1 LKLASGKISFDGSTL
16 TINGS
21 GTFSGSITATSGS
34 IATALTIGPT
44 AKIGIG
50 VSGSNNGLLLNS
62 TNYWYDSGTFN
73 VGSSTS
79 FINWNGSAL
88 LINGGK
94 LQVGTV
100 AIGKDVNGTGIHG
113 IKFQSGD
120 YWTTDG
126 KLSLANGNITYN
138 GSGSTLTINGS
149 GTFSGSIT
157 ATSGSIATALAI
169 GPTAKIGTGVS
180 GSNNGLLLNS
190 TNYWY
195 DSGTFN
201 VGSSTSFINWNGS
214 NLTISNGTINIDS
227 TIKLGYNANGTGNH
241 GIVLNGNNYWYY
253 NSSI

>member
-34 IATALTIGPT
+34 IATALAIGPT

-94 LQVGTV
+94 LQVGSS
-100 AIGKDVNGTGIHG
+100 AFGPKADGTN
-113 IKFQSGD
+113 
-120 YWTTDG
+120 DG
-126 KLSLANGNITYN
+126 LYI
-138 GSGSTLTINGS
+138 
-149 GTFSGSIT
+149 
-157 ATSGSIATALAI
+157 
-169 GPTAKIGTGVS
+169 
-180 GSNNGLLLNS
+180 NS

-195 DSGTFN
+195 TNGNFKIGDGTNFLSWTSSPSSLVINNGLIYAGTVKLGKGVNGTNNGIQINNDNYWYQSGN
-201 VGSSTSFINWNGS
+201 LKVGNSANYLSWDGS
-214 NLTISNGTINIDS
+214 NLTISNGTINIGS

-241 GIVLNGNNYWYY
+241 GIVLNENNYWYY
-253 NSSI
+253 NSST